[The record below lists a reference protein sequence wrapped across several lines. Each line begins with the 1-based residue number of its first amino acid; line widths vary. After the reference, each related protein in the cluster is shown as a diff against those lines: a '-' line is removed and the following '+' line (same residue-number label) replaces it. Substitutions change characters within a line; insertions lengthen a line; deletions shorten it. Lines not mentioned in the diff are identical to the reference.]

1 VSLREACSRLRWG
14 TGGGG
19 GGGERVG
26 RRKVLIVFKGLCREV
41 VSDEVVCDLPVL
53 ILLSK

>member
-1 VSLREACSRLRWG
+1 MSLREACSRLRWG
-14 TGGGG
+14 TGG